1 MDSPRFQVADDS
13 HIAVLLPLV
22 RACHDFEQIVLS
34 PQQRREALLPLLG
47 PDSQFGR
54 IWLIFTSQKVVG
66 YVALCFGYS
75 IELGGR
81 DAFIDEL
88 FIIEE
93 ARGQGFGRQTLE
105 FVIHQSVSLKI
116 AALHL
121 EVARTNDRAKRLY
134 LQAGFAARDRY
145 HLMTFKVVSN

>member
-1 MDSPRFQVADDS
+1 MDSPRFQVADAS
-13 HIAVLLPLV
+13 HVAVLLPLV
-22 RACHDFEQIVLS
+22 RAFHDFEQIVLS
-34 PQQRREALLPLLG
+34 PQQRLDALLTLLG

-54 IWLIFTSQKVVG
+54 IWLIFISRKVVV

-93 ARGQGFGRQTLE
+93 ARGQGLGNL
-105 FVIHQSVSLKI
+105 SS
-116 AALHL
+116 
-121 EVARTNDRAKRLY
+121 
-134 LQAGFAARDRY
+134 G
-145 HLMTFKVVSN
+145 